1 VSTPHAHEYVGT
13 LQAVRVFPATGL
25 VAQALLLAALAATVG
40 LGGTGW
46 VVGVA
51 CALTASAALAG
62 ALSHYPSHQLGPAD
76 WVTLARA
83 TLAVGVA
90 ALVGDS
96 FARPTPVAMLVALAA
111 VALALDAVDG
121 AVARRSRASPLGA
134 RLDGE
139 VDAFLIL
146 VLSVYVA
153 PSAGAWV
160 LAIGAARYAFLA
172 AGWFLPWMREPL
184 PPRYWR
190 RVVAATQGIVLTV
203 AAADVVPRA
212 LAQVALVAALA
223 LLVESFGRDVWW
235 LQCRRHAG
243 PHGQVRRSVGMGVTI
258 VAALLFWGALVA
270 PDVPGR
276 LTPSAF
282 VRIPLEGI
290 VVVALALVLPTAARR
305 VLSWIVGLT
314 LSLLVIVKVL
324 NIGLFMVFDRPFDPF
339 SDWRYTGIAIET
351 LRASVGQRTA
361 DLAAAGAAA
370 LGVALLVVTTFAVLR
385 VTRVA
390 AGHRRT
396 SLRVVM
402 ALAVVWVLCWAFG
415 AQLVSGVPMASTSTA
430 GLAVD
435 QVRAVRAGIRDRA
448 IFADEIERDRFRTT
462 PGDRLLT
469 ALRGKDVIV
478 VFVESYGRS
487 AVQGSSFAPGVN
499 AVLDSGTER
508 LQAAGFHARSAFLTS
523 PTYGGASWLAHSTLQ
538 AGVWVK
544 TESRHDTLVHSD
556 RFTLSQAFKRA
567 GWRTVHD
574 APANNREWLPAT
586 DFYGYD
592 GVYDQ
597 RNLGYVGPRFAYASM
612 PDQYALLALQRLEL
626 AKRDRRR
633 IFAEVDLVSSHAPW
647 TRIPRMIPWADVGDG
662 SVYDGM
668 PAGNLTT
675 DVLWSDPERARAAYG
690 QSIQYSL
697 NVLVSFVQH
706 YGDDDLVLVVLG
718 DHQPSTVVTG
728 RGPDPDAPM
737 DGLSHDVPISVIAH
751 DQAVLDRIAGWGW
764 EAGLRPSPQA
774 SVWRMDAFRDRFLSA
789 FGSRP
794 GAG

>member
-1 VSTPHAHEYVGT
+1 
-13 LQAVRVFPATGL
+13 
-25 VAQALLLAALAATVG
+25 
-40 LGGTGW
+40 
-46 VVGVA
+46 
-51 CALTASAALAG
+51 
-62 ALSHYPSHQLGPAD
+62 
-76 WVTLARA
+76 
-83 TLAVGVA
+83 
-90 ALVGDS
+90 
-96 FARPTPVAMLVALAA
+96 M
-111 VALALDAVDG
+111 
-121 AVARRSRASPLGA
+121 
-134 RLDGE
+134 
-139 VDAFLIL
+139 
-146 VLSVYVA
+146 
-153 PSAGAWV
+153 
-160 LAIGAARYAFLA
+160 
-172 AGWFLPWMREPL
+172 
-184 PPRYWR
+184 
-190 RVVAATQGIVLTV
+190 
-203 AAADVVPRA
+203 
-212 LAQVALVAALA
+212 
-223 LLVESFGRDVWW
+223 
-235 LQCRRHAG
+235 
-243 PHGQVRRSVGMGVTI
+243 
-258 VAALLFWGALVA
+258 
-270 PDVPGR
+270 
-276 LTPSAF
+276 
-282 VRIPLEGI
+282 
-290 VVVALALVLPTAARR
+290 
-305 VLSWIVGLT
+305 
-314 LSLLVIVKVL
+314 KVL
-324 NIGLFMVFDRPFDPF
+324 NIGLFMVFNRPFDAF
-339 SDWRYTGIAIET
+339 ADWRYTGIAIET
-351 LRASVGQRTA
+351 LRASVGRRDA
-361 DLAAAGAAA
+361 DLAVGGVAV

-469 ALRGKDVIV
+469 ALRGKDVMV

-487 AVQGSSFAPGVN
+487 AVQSSSFAPGVN
-499 AVLDSGTER
+499 AVLDRGTER

-538 AGVWVK
+538 SGAWVK
-544 TESRHDTLVHSD
+544 TESRYDTLVHSD

-586 DFYGYD
+586 NFYGYD
-592 GVYDQ
+592 QVYDQ
-597 RNLGYVGPRFAYASM
+597 RNLGYVGPRFAYTSV

-647 TRIPRMIPWADVGDG
+647 TRIPKMIRWADVGDG

-668 PAGNLTT
+668 PAGNLTAAA
-675 DVLWSDPERARAAYG
+675 LWSDPERVRAAYG

-706 YGDDDLVLVVLG
+706 YGDDNLVLVVLG

-737 DGLSHDVPISVIAH
+737 AGLSHDVPISVIAH
-751 DQAVLDRIAGWGW
+751 DPAVLDRIAGWGW
-764 EAGLRPSPQA
+764 EAGLRPGPRA
-774 SVWRMDAFRDRFLSA
+774 PVWRMDAFRDRFLSA
-789 FGSRP
+789 FGSRAR
-794 GAG
+794 AG